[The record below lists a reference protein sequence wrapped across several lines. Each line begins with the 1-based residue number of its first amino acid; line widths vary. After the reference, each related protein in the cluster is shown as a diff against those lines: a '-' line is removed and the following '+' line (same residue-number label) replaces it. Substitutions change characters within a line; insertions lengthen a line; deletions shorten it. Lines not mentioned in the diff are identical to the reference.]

1 MKFDDIPKEIR
12 AEASERR
19 EMLIGMFLIISRGLY
34 FSYTYCLD
42 ACIIDIGIKV
52 SHYLKKKSS
61 FVNFVFSN
69 GKKKIFNQNF
79 NNLFLG
85 CLIVL

>member
-1 MKFDDIPKEIR
+1 MKFDDIPKEMR

-19 EMLIGMFLIISRGLY
+19 EMLIGMFLIISRRLY

-52 SHYLKKKSS
+52 SHYLKK
-61 FVNFVFSN
+61 
-69 GKKKIFNQNF
+69 
-79 NNLFLG
+79 
-85 CLIVL
+85 LICKLCI